1 MRPASDLRPYQQRIA
16 THLYEHAEALCV
28 VRPGGG
34 KTAAA
39 LTAIAEMIRDGAI
52 EHALVIAP
60 KRVARA
66 VWPDEINGWAHTS
79 GLRHVL
85 VVGTRD
91 QRSRLLQGTY
101 TKPTDVTLVGLD
113 VVEWLLEEL
122 DTFPDNH
129 PIFDLLVIDE
139 ISKLRNPTGVRAKL
153 LAKHAHRWRNI
164 WGLSGTLRPSSS
176 LDLFMPA
183 RVVTRG
189 KLWGR
194 SYYQWRQNHFY
205 QTDYK
210 GYVWEPKPHAEE
222 QINSEIAPL
231 TVTLQEDEYPQ
242 LPELTIVIDKVE
254 LPPAARKAY
263 DTMHRKLVAKVDD
276 HDVLAA
282 TAAVATGK
290 LAQIANGFVY
300 QTPDTIHGQITT
312 LALHDEKRAWL
323 EDLIQDVE
331 GPLMLVYNYLEDLNM
346 IYDVCGPM
354 PYLGHNVTDAGSDA
368 AIRAWNSGRLRFMA
382 MHPASGGHGLNL
394 QAGGADMAWISPPWS
409 PEQWEQ
415 TIARLHRPGQGRHVM
430 VRVCAAANTVDEMKI
445 NRVQNK
451 MTAQKA
457 FEQYLRN
464 WGQVRSVYE

>member
-1 MRPASDLRPYQQRIA
+1 MRDASQLRPYQQRIA

-34 KTAAA
+34 KTIAA
-39 LTAIAEMIRDGAI
+39 LTAISELIYQKEIR
-52 EHALVIAP
+52 HALVIAP

-66 VWPDEINGWAHTS
+66 VWPEELDNWD
-79 GLRHVL
+79 HVKDL
-85 VVGTRD
+85 DYMLLTGAPKVRDYALTHGERQITIVGI
-91 QRSRLLQGTY
+91 
-101 TKPTDVTLVGLD
+101 D
-113 VVEWLLEEL
+113 VVEWLLAAL
-122 DTFPDNH
+122 DQFPADH
-129 PIFDLLVIDE
+129 AMFDLLVIDE
-139 ISKLRNPTGVRAKL
+139 VSKLRNPTGVRAKL

-183 RVVTRG
+183 RVITRG

-194 SYYQWRQNHFY
+194 SYYQWRQNHFFP
-205 QTDYK
+205 TDYK

-231 TVTLQEDEYPQ
+231 VVTLREDEYPQ
-242 LPELTIVIDKVE
+242 LPELTIVVDKVE

-263 DTMHRKLVAKVDD
+263 NDMHRTLVARLDNTN
-276 HDVLAA
+276 VLAI
-282 TAAVATGK
+282 TAAVASGK
-290 LAQIANGFVY
+290 LAQMANGFVY
-300 QTPDTIHGQITT
+300 DPPARETAAIS
-312 LALHDEKRAWL
+312 LHDEKRTWL

-331 GPLMLVYNYLEDLNM
+331 GPLMLVYEYLEDLRM
-346 IYDVCGPM
+346 IQDVCGPM

-451 MTAQKA
+451 MTAQQA

-464 WGQVRSVYE
+464 FQEMKQ

>member
-1 MRPASDLRPYQQRIA
+1 MRQPSDLRLYQQRIS

-28 VRPGGG
+28 VRPGAG
-34 KTAAA
+34 KTIAA
-39 LTAIAEMIRDGAI
+39 LTAIVELLRDEVIRQ
-52 EHALVIAP
+52 ALVIAP
-60 KRVARA
+60 KRVARS
-66 VWPDEINGWAHTS
+66 VWPEEIAAWAHTK
-79 GLRHVL
+79 GLTHAL
-85 VVGTRD
+85 VVGTAQ
-91 QRSRLLQGTY
+91 QREYILRQGALNA
-101 TKPTDVTLVGLD
+101 DLIIVGID
-113 VVEWLLEEL
+113 VVDWLIGQLGRYGPTE
-122 DTFPDNH
+122 

-153 LAKHAHRWRNI
+153 LAKHAYRWRNI
-164 WGLSGTLRPSSS
+164 WGLSGTLRPSSA

-205 QTDYK
+205 ATDYK

-231 TVTLQEDEYPQ
+231 VVTLQADEYPQ
-242 LPELTIVIDKVE
+242 LPELTVVIDKVE
-254 LPPAARKAY
+254 LPEAARKQY

-290 LAQIANGFVY
+290 LAQIANGFLY
-300 QTPDTIHGQITT
+300 DGEYPDRPTVRTI
-312 LALHDEKRAWL
+312 AVHDEKRAWL

-331 GPLMLVYNYLEDLNM
+331 GPLLLVYNYLEDLRM
-346 IYDVCGPM
+346 IQDVCGPM

-415 TIARLHRPGQGRHVM
+415 SIARLHRPGQGRHVM
-430 VRVCAAANTVDEMKI
+430 VRVCAATNTVDEMKI
-445 NRVQNK
+445 NRVQNR

-457 FEQYLRN
+457 FEQYLRD
-464 WGQVRSVYE
+464 WGQVRSAHE

>member
-1 MRPASDLRPYQQRIA
+1 VRNASELRPYQQRIA
-16 THLYEHAEALCV
+16 THLYENSEALCV

-39 LTAIAEMIRDGAI
+39 LMAITEMLRDEVIRQ
-52 EHALVIAP
+52 ALIIAP
-60 KRVARA
+60 KRVARS
-66 VWPDEINGWAHTS
+66 VWPEEIAAWAYTQDLS
-79 GLRHVL
+79 YAL
-85 VVGTRD
+85 VVGTAS
-91 QRSRLLQGTY
+91 QREYILRQGALY
-101 TKPTDVTLVGLD
+101 ADLIIVGID
-113 VVEWLLEEL
+113 VVDWLIDQLVRYGPTE
-122 DTFPDNH
+122 

-176 LDLFMPA
+176 LDLFMPT
-183 RVVTRG
+183 RVITRG

-205 QTDYK
+205 PTDYK

-231 TVTLQEDEYPQ
+231 TVTLREDEYPQ
-242 LPELTIVIDKVE
+242 LPELTILVDKVE
-254 LPPAARKAY
+254 LPPPARRAY
-263 DTMHRKLVAKVDD
+263 DSMHRRLMMQLDD
-276 HDVLAA
+276 KNILAI

-300 QTPDTIHGQITT
+300 NEPKTETI
-312 LALHDEKRAWL
+312 ALHDEKRAWL

-331 GPLMLVYNYLEDLNM
+331 GPLLLVYEFLEDLRM
-346 IYDVCGPM
+346 IQEVCGPM

-368 AIRAWNSGRLRFMA
+368 AIRAWNSGKLRFMA

-409 PEQWEQ
+409 PEHWEQ
-415 TIARLHRPGQGRHVM
+415 SIARLHRPGQGRHVM

-445 NRVQNK
+445 ARVQNK
-451 MTAQKA
+451 MSAQQA
-457 FEQYLRN
+457 FEQYLRTWSQN
-464 WGQVRSVYE
+464 ENAR